1 MKINP
6 AAVPNQKKPNGYWF
20 KVLTKFLESDDDCIE
35 LIPNAGE
42 YKGIRSLQT
51 SVAGA
56 ITRYKFNL
64 STQMGKDRLY
74 VIKKIRKD
82 S

>member
-6 AAVPNQKKPNGYWF
+6 VPVPKQKKPNGYWY
-20 KVLTKFLESDDDCIE
+20 KILSKFLESDNECIE
-35 LIPNAGE
+35 LIPSEGE
-42 YKGIRSLQT
+42 YKDIRSLQT

-56 ITRYKFNL
+56 ITRYKFAL
-64 STQMGKDRLY
+64 STRRAEDRLF

>member
-35 LIPNAGE
+35 LIPNEGE
-42 YKGIRSLQT
+42 YKDIRSLQT

-56 ITRYKFNL
+56 ITRYKFAL
-64 STQMGKDRLY
+64 STRRAEDRLF
-74 VIKKIRKD
+74 VIRKIRKD